1 MNGWFSMLGEP
12 LSTAEVH
19 GVRQYLRGLAIED
32 PLPVRSVTDWT
43 SAGGLIANPD
53 WDHRWWDAEQRE
65 RARLHTH
72 ATAMRGEGELLV
84 ALSRTL
90 GESADAAHGAAA
102 VAAARGGCTDAAL
115 IRAAAGALSQ
125 AIHLGQLAR
134 LAGEDDL
141 HPFLVKHALFAG
153 GHWPLG
159 IVGGQYYVF

>member
-12 LSTAEVH
+12 LSADELQS
-19 GVRQYLRGLAIED
+19 VRQYLRGLAIED
-32 PLPVRSVTDWT
+32 PLPVRSVADWT
-43 SAGGLIANPD
+43 RAGGVIANPD
-53 WDHRWWDAEQRE
+53 WDQRWWVAEQRE
-65 RARLHTH
+65 RARLHANASGMH
-72 ATAMRGEGELLV
+72 GEGELLI

-90 GESADAAHGAAA
+90 GESADAVHGAAA

-125 AIHLGQLAR
+125 ALDLGQLAR
-134 LAGEDDL
+134 LAGENDL

-159 IVGGQYYVF
+159 IVSGQYYVF